1 MNGIVGMPR
10 ATGSL
15 LIRLGKT
22 SADTL
27 KHIPYVPIISIIK
40 TTQDNRSTL
49 RVAFSDSFQILHLN
63 NGHDRLWK
71 ICTICSELIW
81 ESDRV
86 REHVS

>member
-27 KHIPYVPIISIIK
+27 KRISYVPIISIIK
-40 TTQDNRSTL
+40 TTQDNRSTH
-49 RVAFSDSFQILHLN
+49 RTAFSDSFQILYLN

-71 ICTICSELIW
+71 IFTTCSELIM
-81 ESDRV
+81 ESV
-86 REHVS
+86 SIREHIS